1 VQKSKYIS
9 GYRKVI
15 AYALLFLVT
24 SLLFNN
30 VAYLHTHITTGGE
43 SITHAHPYNTSSD
56 STPIKTHTHKKYEYS
71 VIHSILFFLIAST
84 LVLAIFN
91 AKIHKNLIISKIHYS
106 LIEARPNFLRGP
118 PTYVIY

>member
-1 VQKSKYIS
+1 MQKSKYIS

-15 AYALLFLVT
+15 AYALLLLVT

-30 VAYLHTHITTGGE
+30 VAYLHTHIITGGE
-43 SITHAHPYNTSSD
+43 TITHAHPYDTSKD
-56 STPIKTHTHKKYEYS
+56 SAPIKTHTHKKYEYS

-84 LVLAIFN
+84 LVLAVFN
-91 AKIHKNLIISKIHYS
+91 AKIYKDLIISEIHYS